1 MAGWRL
7 FWALVGYVA
16 FIVILIFLYFYKPF
30 EDFFTLVI
38 NGLGYDNAMFWVM
51 LIAGIVGFCA
61 YHWRAYRLYIVQRR
75 SVDGMV
81 LASLRGS
88 AFIAILFCAGAAA
101 QSMLILCVYL
111 LQGGYTLGA
120 EFGARL
126 GAVVAMAILT
136 VIFCLIYWLLK
147 VVRQSSASSASA
159 DTGSYKLQ
167 YTGRSSAARRWSRRC
182 RARTA
187 SAARAASATR

>member
-38 NGLGYDNAMFWVM
+38 NGLSYDNAMFWVV
-51 LIAGIVGFCA
+51 LITAIIGFCG
-61 YHWRAYRLYIVQRR
+61 YHWRAYRLYIVQRH

-88 AFIAILFCAGAAA
+88 AFVAILFCAGAAA
-101 QSMLILCVYL
+101 QSLEILCVYL
-111 LQGGYTLGA
+111 LQPDYTLGA
-120 EFGARL
+120 EFGSRL
-126 GAVVAMAILT
+126 GAVVALVILT
-136 VIFCLIYWLLK
+136 VIFCLIYWLLR
-147 VVRQSSASSASA
+147 VIRETSAASGTA
-159 DTGSYKLQ
+159 DTRSYRVQ
-167 YTGRSSAARRWSRRC
+167 
-182 RARTA
+182 
-187 SAARAASATR
+187 

>member
-1 MAGWRL
+1 MTGWRL

-38 NGLGYDNAMFWVM
+38 NGLGYDNAMFWVV

-61 YHWRAYRLYIVQRR
+61 FHWRAYRLYIVQRR
-75 SVDGMV
+75 SIDGMV

-88 AFIAILFCAGAAA
+88 AFVAILFCAGAAA
-101 QSMLILCVYL
+101 QSLLILCAYL
-111 LQGGYTLGA
+111 LQPNYALDA

-126 GAVVAMAILT
+126 GAVVALVILT
-136 VIFCLIYWLLK
+136 ICFCLIYWVLK
-147 VVRQSSASSASA
+147 VIRQASPVSETA
-159 DTGSYKLQ
+159 DTGSYRLK
-167 YTGRSSAARRWSRRC
+167 
-182 RARTA
+182 
-187 SAARAASATR
+187 

>member
-7 FWALVGYVA
+7 FWALVGYLA

-38 NGLGYDNAMFWVM
+38 NGLGYDNAMFWVV
-51 LIAGIVGFCA
+51 LIAGIVGFCG

-75 SVDGMV
+75 SIDGMV

-101 QSMLILCVYL
+101 QSMQILCVYL
-111 LQGGYTLGA
+111 LQPGYTLGA

-126 GAVVAMAILT
+126 GAVVALVILT
-136 VIFCLIYWLLK
+136 GVFGLIYWLLK
-147 VVRQSSASSASA
+147 VIRQTSAASGTA
-159 DTGSYKLQ
+159 DTGSYRLQ
-167 YTGRSSAARRWSRRC
+167 
-182 RARTA
+182 
-187 SAARAASATR
+187 

>member
-38 NGLGYDNAMFWVM
+38 NGLGYDNAMFWVV
-51 LIAGIVGFCA
+51 LIAGIIGFCG

-111 LQGGYTLGA
+111 LQGGLHA
-120 EFGARL
+120 RRRVRRRL
-126 GAVVAMAILT
+126 GAVVAHGDPDRG
-136 VIFCLIYWLLK
+136 LLPDLLGAQGDAAE
-147 VVRQSSASSASA
+147 RPRSSASA

-167 YTGRSSAARRWSRRC
+167 
-182 RARTA
+182 
-187 SAARAASATR
+187 

>member
-1 MAGWRL
+1 MTGWRL

-38 NGLGYDNAMFWVM
+38 NGLGYDNAMFWVV

-61 YHWRAYRLYIVQRR
+61 FHWRAYQLYIVQRR

-101 QSMLILCVYL
+101 QSLLILCAYL
-111 LQGGYTLGA
+111 LKPDYTLDV
-120 EFGARL
+120 EFGSRL
-126 GAVVAMAILT
+126 GAVVALVILT
-136 VIFCLIYWLLK
+136 VCFCLIYWVLK
-147 VVRQSSASSASA
+147 VIRQTAPVSESA
-159 DTGSYKLQ
+159 DTGSYRLK
-167 YTGRSSAARRWSRRC
+167 
-182 RARTA
+182 
-187 SAARAASATR
+187 

>member
-16 FIVILIFLYFYKPF
+16 FIVVLIFLYFYKPF

-38 NGLGYDNAMFWVM
+38 NGLGYDNAMFWVV
-51 LIAGIVGFCA
+51 LLAAIIGFCG

-88 AFIAILFCAGAAA
+88 AFIAILLCAGATA
-101 QSMLILCVYL
+101 QSMQILCVYL
-111 LQGGYTLGA
+111 LQNEYSLGA
-120 EFGARL
+120 EFGSRL
-126 GAVVAMAILT
+126 GAAVALVILT

-147 VVRQSSASSASA
+147 IVRQSSAASGTA

-167 YTGRSSAARRWSRRC
+167 
-182 RARTA
+182 
-187 SAARAASATR
+187 

>member
-7 FWALVGYVA
+7 FWALAGYVA

-38 NGLGYDNAMFWVM
+38 NGLGYSNAIFWVV
-51 LIAGIVGFCA
+51 LIAGIVGFCG
-61 YHWRAYRLYIVQRR
+61 YHWRAYQLYIVQRR
-75 SVDGMV
+75 SVDEMV

-101 QSMLILCVYL
+101 QSLLILCVYL
-111 LQGGYTLGA
+111 LRPHYALGA

-126 GAVVAMAILT
+126 GAVVGLVILT

-147 VVRQSSASSASA
+147 AVRRASASGSA
-159 DTGSYKLQ
+159 DKGSYRLQ
-167 YTGRSSAARRWSRRC
+167 
-182 RARTA
+182 
-187 SAARAASATR
+187 

>member
-38 NGLGYDNAMFWVM
+38 NGLSYGNAMFWVV
-51 LIAGIVGFCA
+51 LIAAVVGFCG

-88 AFIAILFCAGAAA
+88 AFIAVLFCAGAAV
-101 QSMLILCVYL
+101 QSLLILCAYL
-111 LQGGYTLGA
+111 LQPEYTLDA
-120 EFGARL
+120 EFGSRL
-126 GAVVAMAILT
+126 GAVVALVILT

-147 VVRQSSASSASA
+147 VIRQASGTSGSA
-159 DTGSYKLQ
+159 DTGSYRLQ
-167 YTGRSSAARRWSRRC
+167 
-182 RARTA
+182 
-187 SAARAASATR
+187 

>member
-1 MAGWRL
+1 MSGWRL

-38 NGLGYDNAMFWVM
+38 NGLSYDNAMFWVV
-51 LIAGIVGFCA
+51 LITAIIGFCA
-61 YHWRAYRLYIVQRR
+61 YHYRAYRLYIVQRH

-88 AFIAILFCAGAAA
+88 AFIAILFCSGAAA
-101 QSMLILCVYL
+101 QSLLILCAYL
-111 LQGGYTLGA
+111 LQSDYTLGA
-120 EFGARL
+120 EFGSRL
-126 GAVVAMAILT
+126 GAVVGMVILT
-136 VIFCLIYWLLK
+136 VIFCLIFWVLK
-147 VVRQSSASSASA
+147 VIRQSAAASGTA

-167 YTGRSSAARRWSRRC
+167 
-182 RARTA
+182 
-187 SAARAASATR
+187 